1 MSFRGRAASVL
12 GTAVD
17 VVVDGTA
24 VVGTTVGLV
33 VAAVVGAAVE
43 VVGGGGEGVVVV
55 VVMVVVEVVEVVG
68 VTVEVE
74 VVGAGVAGNSQMAE
88 TASGIEL
95 WPAAAVLRKHCFQA
109 QVNLAHLGL
118 ATHFCAH

>member
-17 VVVDGTA
+17 VVVDRTA

-43 VVGGGGEGVVVV
+43 VVGGGGEGV